1 MSYVSVIF
9 ENSTI
14 GTMTDDNGLFSVQN
28 DKGLTKLLISS
39 LGYENKRVSISSG
52 KKNEALSVLIR
63 PTSIQI
69 SEVVIKP
76 KKEKYTKKDNPA
88 VELIKN
94 VIDRKNENRIEAKDA
109 YQSERYEKL
118 SIALDNFNPNLD
130 KNKFLKKFSFI
141 KNYLDTSE
149 FNGKPILTVSVRET
163 LSDIYYRKDP
173 KSEKIITKGQKL
185 QGIDKSL
192 DEGGITANLQEIFQ
206 GINIF
211 DNNINILL
219 NRFVS
224 PLSSALATSYYKY
237 YIMIL

>member
-1 MSYVSVIF
+1 MAKIIRNIFLFVLLLAGTNTSNLLAQRITSASGIVKDSITGEPMSYVSVIF

-109 YQSERYEKL
+109 YQSERYE
-118 SIALDNFNPNLD
+118 
-130 KNKFLKKFSFI
+130 NKQMKE
-141 KNYLDTSE
+141 N
-149 FNGKPILTVSVRET
+149 
-163 LSDIYYRKDP
+163 
-173 KSEKIITKGQKL
+173 
-185 QGIDKSL
+185 
-192 DEGGITANLQEIFQ
+192 
-206 GINIF
+206 
-211 DNNINILL
+211 
-219 NRFVS
+219 
-224 PLSSALATSYYKY
+224 
-237 YIMIL
+237 

>member
-1 MSYVSVIF
+1 MAKIIRYIFLFVLLLAGTSTSNLLAQKITSASGIVKDSITGEPMSYVSVIF

-94 VIDRKNENRIEAKDA
+94 VIDRKNENRIEAKHA

-118 SIALDNFNPNLD
+118 SIALANF
-130 KNKFLKKFSFI
+130 
-141 KNYLDTSE
+141 
-149 FNGKPILTVSVRET
+149 
-163 LSDIYYRKDP
+163 
-173 KSEKIITKGQKL
+173 
-185 QGIDKSL
+185 
-192 DEGGITANLQEIFQ
+192 
-206 GINIF
+206 
-211 DNNINILL
+211 
-219 NRFVS
+219 
-224 PLSSALATSYYKY
+224 
-237 YIMIL
+237 

>member
-1 MSYVSVIF
+1 MAKIIRYIFLFVLLLAGTNTSNLLAQRITSASGIVKDSITGEPMSYVSVIF

-109 YQSERYEKL
+109 YQSERYE
-118 SIALDNFNPNLD
+118 
-130 KNKFLKKFSFI
+130 NKQMKE
-141 KNYLDTSE
+141 N
-149 FNGKPILTVSVRET
+149 
-163 LSDIYYRKDP
+163 
-173 KSEKIITKGQKL
+173 
-185 QGIDKSL
+185 
-192 DEGGITANLQEIFQ
+192 
-206 GINIF
+206 
-211 DNNINILL
+211 
-219 NRFVS
+219 
-224 PLSSALATSYYKY
+224 
-237 YIMIL
+237 